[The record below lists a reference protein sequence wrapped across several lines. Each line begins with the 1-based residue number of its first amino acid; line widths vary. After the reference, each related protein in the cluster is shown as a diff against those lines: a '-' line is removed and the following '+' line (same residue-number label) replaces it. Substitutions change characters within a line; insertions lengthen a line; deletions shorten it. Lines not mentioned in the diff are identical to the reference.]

1 MLEDDLRSIKVVACW
16 KRSVRRVVK
25 FERLIKVH
33 GTKRPRARQVKVGT
47 ESLRFRSLTFALQCV
62 SASACEGGR
71 NDALNIPRIDPSH
84 DIMIGSRENSHALPS
99 SNKRTNWRTRRK
111 TALLC
116 LTLKSTMALER
127 NSNRD

>member
-16 KRSVRRVVK
+16 KRSARRVMK

-33 GTKRPRARQVKVGT
+33 GTKRPRARQVKVGI
-47 ESLRFRSLTFALQCV
+47 ESLRFRSLTFALQFV

-71 NDALNIPRIDPSH
+71 NDALNIPRIDSSH

-99 SNKRTNWRTRRK
+99 SNKRTNWRIRRK
-111 TALLC
+111 
-116 LTLKSTMALER
+116 
-127 NSNRD
+127 